1 MDSSNYST
9 NGTDYSHHTESQGQ
23 SMDQSEDSRGGR
35 KAGERIYASKE
46 QDDDKKLFVGGIAW
60 ETTPDKLQAYFS
72 AFGKVVDCDIKKD
85 QATKKPRGF
94 AFVLF
99 ENASS
104 VEKVLQTQEHR
115 LDNKNIDPKPAK
127 AIKKPEKK
135 KKIFV
140 GGIGTDLKDEQL
152 LEYFSKFGNVVES
165 EFPEDKSG
173 KRLGFA
179 FFTYETSDEAQD
191 AQKSRFHTIG
201 TKKVEVSEA
210 VSKEERQQMKMRA
223 GMGGMRPG
231 RGRGGFGPGFKGGY
245 GSYGGYE
252 ESGYYGNFGG
262 GGGGSYGGGGYGG
275 GGYGGGGYGGGGYG
289 GGGQGYQA
297 GPGYYPDY
305 NQGYNQGGYNQGG
318 GGGYGGYGDYSSGG
332 GGGYGGGYG
341 GGGGGGYGGYS
352 GYGK

>member
-60 ETTPDKLQAYFS
+60 ETTSDKLQAYFS

-85 QATKKPRGF
+85 QVTKRPRGF

-223 GMGGMRPG
+223 SMGIRPG
-231 RGRGGFGPGFKGGY
+231 RGRGG
-245 GSYGGYE
+245 
-252 ESGYYGNFGG
+252 GYYGSFGG
-262 GGGGSYGGGGYGG
+262 GGGG

-289 GGGQGYQA
+289 GGGQGYQP
-297 GPGYYPDY
+297 GPGFYPDY
-305 NQGYNQGGYNQGG
+305 NQGGYNQGGYNQGG

-332 GGGYGGGYG
+332 GGYGGSYG

-352 GYGK
+352 GYEQSGPGKAPVDRRGGRAQHPYSR